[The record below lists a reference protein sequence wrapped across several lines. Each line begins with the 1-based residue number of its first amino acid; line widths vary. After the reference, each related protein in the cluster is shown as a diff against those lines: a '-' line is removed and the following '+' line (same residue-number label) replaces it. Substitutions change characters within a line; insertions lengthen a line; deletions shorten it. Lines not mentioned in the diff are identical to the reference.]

1 MLWSLLF
8 ETTYL
13 PNITAST
20 APPAQNSIRICI
32 QTKEYTNYKLNSS
45 AELNLDYGSITGRP
59 EFQTIWP
66 LQII

>member
-1 MLWSLLF
+1 MSKMLLF

-32 QTKEYTNYKLNSS
+32 QTKKYINYKLNSS
-45 AELNLDYGSITGRP
+45 AELSH
-59 EFQTIWP
+59 
-66 LQII
+66 